1 MERLNQWIGAAI
13 KRGSIAVLTHRNGD
27 MDTVGSACALANI
40 IGPSARACGIHLST
54 MARAMIRKTSAD
66 FLILDQQSPSWPRNL
81 GGLIIVDA
89 AGPSQPGIVLP
100 DVPKCIID
108 HHSAGKMF
116 ELNELVMY
124 LDINPRKILSELGYN
139 LNNSNSFE
147 WKSCNKKFYTN
158 SNPKNS
164 LFEGMETLLETSGVY
179 V

>member
-1 MERLNQWIGAAI
+1 MYPPIRTSSDQVALIEGLKDGTIDVISTDHAPHTIESKQANFKEAA
-13 KRGSIAVLTHRNGD
+13 RGV
-27 MDTVGSACALANI
+27 VGLESAFPMLY
-40 IGPSARACGIHLST
+40 SSE
-54 MARAMIRKTSAD
+54 
-66 FLILDQQSPSWPRNL
+66 
-81 GGLIIVDA
+81 
-89 AGPSQPGIVLP
+89 
-100 DVPKCIID
+100 
-108 HHSAGKMF
+108 MF